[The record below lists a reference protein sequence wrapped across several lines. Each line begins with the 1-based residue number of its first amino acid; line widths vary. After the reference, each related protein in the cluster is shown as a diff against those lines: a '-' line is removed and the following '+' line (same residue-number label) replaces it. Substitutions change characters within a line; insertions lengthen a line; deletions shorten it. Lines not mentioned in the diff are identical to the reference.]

1 MIVAPRSRLFSLA
14 WRVLRT
20 IAVMWLMSVLLL
32 VAVWQGYVL
41 PQLPNWK
48 TTLTARLSQETGY
61 QVQLG
66 ELNARWL
73 GLHPQI
79 ELSRVVITPP
89 DDHTAPLLFNRL
101 TLVPAW
107 SSLWQWRPNFA

>member
-1 MIVAPRSRLFSLA
+1 MIVAPRPRLLSLA
-14 WRVLRT
+14 WRALRA
-20 IAVMWLMSVLLL
+20 IAVISVMAVLLL

-48 TTLTARLSQETGY
+48 TTLAGRLSQETGY
-61 QVQLG
+61 RVELG

-89 DDHTAPLLFNRL
+89 DDNAPPLLFNRL
-101 TLVPAW
+101 
-107 SSLWQWRPNFA
+107 